1 MSFVCVKGASTG
13 CQSSPSHC
21 LSLPNRLS
29 SFGGGGVGVGVGMG
43 HGGTLRKA
51 ALEEAIVCLS
61 QRLELDLIFDTEHV
75 AFECKSVLIVSASD
89 RVKRS
94 L

>member
-1 MSFVCVKGASTG
+1 M
-13 CQSSPSHC
+13 
-21 LSLPNRLS
+21 
-29 SFGGGGVGVGVGMG
+29 
-43 HGGTLRKA
+43 
-51 ALEEAIVCLS
+51 EAIVCLS

-75 AFECKSVLIVSASD
+75 AFECKSILIVSASD